1 MIEKHIDIATAD
13 GRMDSFVVH
22 PDEGGPFPAVLV
34 LMDIWGLREE
44 LFDVARRVA
53 TVGYHVTVP
62 NFWYRRGKVRF
73 EFRDDKGRMRSLLS
87 LPQAV
92 QDEMHANHSHLTDRM
107 AMADVGAVLKFLGG
121 EPVRNGPKGTIGY
134 CLGGRL
140 SLAAAAEFPNEFRA
154 CASMHGTRLVSDK
167 PDSPHRFVDKM
178 RGEIYCGFAEKDDL
192 APPSTI
198 ETLGKLFAGSGRRAI
213 PRHRPPRHRARLRAA
228 GPRYLRQACRQPRLG
243 EHLRDVQAAVGL
255 ERPSDDPHPLRL
267 PGLTRQSTVRSQK
280 A

>member
-22 PDEGGPFPAVLV
+22 PEQGGPFPAVVV

-53 TVGYHVTVP
+53 TVGYHVTLP

-73 EFRDDKGRMRSLLS
+73 EYRDDKGRMRSLLA
-87 LPQAV
+87 LPKEV
-92 QDEMHANHSHLTDRM
+92 QDELHTNMAQVTDRM

-121 EPVRNGPKGTIGY
+121 EPVRQGPKGTIGY

-140 SLAAAAEFPNEFRA
+140 ALAAAAKFPDQFRA
-154 CASMHGTRLVSDK
+154 SASMHGTRLVNDK
-167 PDSPHRFVDKM
+167 PDSVHRVVDKM

-192 APPSTI
+192 APPATI
-198 ETLGKLFAGSGRRAI
+198 ETLGKLFAGCAQVKYRAI
-213 PRHRPPRHRARLRAA
+213 VHPGTVHGYALPDRDIFEKFAA
-228 GPRYLRQACRQPRLG
+228 NRDWENIFAMFRRQLG
-243 EHLRDVQAAVGL
+243 VG
-255 ERPSDDPHPLRL
+255 
-267 PGLTRQSTVRSQK
+267 T
-280 A
+280 